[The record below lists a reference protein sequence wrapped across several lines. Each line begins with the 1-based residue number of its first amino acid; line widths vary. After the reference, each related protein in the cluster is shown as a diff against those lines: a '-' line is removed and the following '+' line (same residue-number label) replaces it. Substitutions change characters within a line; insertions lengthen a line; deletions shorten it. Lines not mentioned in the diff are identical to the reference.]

1 MYSTIVA
8 YFLWFISGFGA
19 LGLHR
24 FYLGKF
30 GTGVL
35 YLITAGLGGIGG
47 LYDLLT
53 MPLQVR
59 EANLRLG
66 YRAVLDP
73 AFSRE
78 DNRFKREYRDDFR
91 RKIKKESSERII
103 LKIARRNGGLVNPS
117 EVALEADIALEE
129 AKKNLEKLVEKG
141 FLEMRVKK
149 VGIVAY
155 IVPEFLTD
163 RVRDQLEDF

>member
-1 MYSTIVA
+1 MVA
-8 YFLWFISGFGA
+8 YFLWFISCFGA
-19 LGLHR
+19 LGIHR

-30 GTGVL
+30 GTGFL
-35 YLITAGLGGIGG
+35 YLITGGLGGIGG

-53 MPLQVR
+53 IPMQVK

-78 DNRFKREYRDDFR
+78 DSRFKREYRDEFR

-117 EVALEADIALEE
+117 EVALEADIASGRGKEE
-129 AKKNLEKLVEKG
+129 SRK
-141 FLEMRVKK
+141 
-149 VGIVAY
+149 
-155 IVPEFLTD
+155 TC
-163 RVRDQLEDF
+163 